1 MNPGIPL
8 PALKTAVTEPS
19 LTAGLGTLLWRD
31 LRLAARQ
38 RGDMVYPVFF
48 FLMVVTLF
56 PLGLGPEPRLLAKI
70 APGVLWIAALL
81 STLLASD
88 GLFRQDHEDGSL
100 EVLLSSPQSTGV
112 FVVAKVLAH
121 WLVASV
127 PLILMTPVLGVML
140 HLGGKPLWVLV
151 ATLLLGT
158 PILSLI
164 SAIGASLTLGLRR
177 GHVLVALIAL
187 PLYIPVL
194 IFAVGAVGAAAV
206 GADFS
211 AHLAYLAALL
221 ALAMTAAPF
230 AVAAG
235 LNISVA
241 G

>member
-1 MNPGIPL
+1 MKSGTAL
-8 PALKTAVTEPS
+8 PELTQGSSEPS
-19 LTAGLGTLLWRD
+19 LMAGFGTLLVRD
-31 LRLAARQ
+31 LRLAGRQ
-38 RGDMVYPVFF
+38 RSDMVYPVFF

-56 PLGLGPEPRLLAKI
+56 PLGLGPDARLLSKL

-88 GLFRQDHEDGSL
+88 GLFRQDYEDGSL
-100 EVLLSSPQSTGV
+100 EILMSSPQSTGV
-112 FVVAKVLAH
+112 FVVAKVVAH
-121 WLVASV
+121 WLVACL
-127 PLILMTPVLGVML
+127 PLLLMAPVLGLML
-140 HLGGKPLWVLV
+140 HLDARPLKVLMY
-151 ATLLLGT
+151 TLLLGT
-158 PILSLI
+158 PVLSLI

-194 IFAVGAVGAAAV
+194 IFAVGAVGASAV
-206 GADFS
+206 GADFT
-211 AHLAYLAALL
+211 AHLSYLAALL